1 MEPVFFRTPGRST
14 SVDPTDGEPLL
25 DRGVLLAG
33 CGGKDDGLR
42 ALCEDFDTFAPDR
55 IAELNDA
62 LRDRDAQR
70 TREVA
75 HRLCG
80 LLSAFSSVA
89 GRLAS
94 KLEDHAATGELDDAV
109 ALAGPLASM
118 THEIGR
124 QIRGLSVED
133 LKPGHD

>member
-1 MEPVFFRTPGRST
+1 MEPVFLKTPDCST
-14 SVDPTDGEPLL
+14 DVDPGEGEPLL
-25 DRGVLLAG
+25 DREVLLSG
-33 CGGKDDGLR
+33 CGGDEGGLR
-42 ALCEDFDTFAPDR
+42 ALCEDFDTFALAR
-55 IAELNDA
+55 IAELTDA

-70 TREVA
+70 SREVA
-75 HRLCG
+75 HLLCG

-94 KLEDHAATGELDDAV
+94 KLEDHAARGELDDAG
-109 ALAGPLASM
+109 ALAGQLASM

-133 LKPGHD
+133 LKSGHN